1 MLLLKAMEI
10 YKKTIV
16 NVINLLFENV
26 SNANEQMENLIKFET
41 SLAKIMRK
49 KIIKFLSFVIYILL
63 VLFKPIK
70 SVYQK

>member
-1 MLLLKAMEI
+1 MFYLNLKAMEI

-41 SLAKIMRK
+41 SLAKIMRNK
-49 KIIKFLSFVIYILL
+49 
-63 VLFKPIK
+63 
-70 SVYQK
+70 